1 MLLSILLQLP
11 QTTAVAA
18 DSANAAQNAT
28 NAAQVPK
35 NLWEIAVLGGPVM
48 IPIGLMFIIA
58 LYLAIER
65 YLTIRN
71 AAKID
76 ANFIAN
82 IKDMV
87 LNDNIMGAKTLC
99 TRTNTPIA
107 RMIEKGVSRIGKPI
121 QDIDSS
127 VENVGRMEIYKIEKN
142 VGFLATIAGLAPMF
156 GFLGTIFGVIQMFQ
170 KISIANAIQIDI
182 ISGGLY
188 IKMVSSAAGLILG
201 IFAFAS
207 YHYLMLKIDRVANK
221 MESYKLEFIDI
232 LQQPA

>member
-1 MLLSILLQLP
+1 MLSFILLQLP
-11 QTTAVAA
+11 NAV
-18 DSANAAQNAT
+18 DSANLAQSAAAT
-28 NAAQVPK
+28 AQIPD
-35 NLWEIAVLGGPVM
+35 NLWALAVKGGVVM
-48 IPIGLMFIIA
+48 IPIGIMFVFA

-76 ANFIAN
+76 NAFMSN

-87 LNDNIMGAKTLC
+87 LNDNILGAKTLC

-107 RMIEKGVSRIGKPI
+107 RMIEKGLSRIGKPI

-127 VENVGRMEIYKIEKN
+127 IENVGRMEIYKIEKN
-142 VGFLATIAGLAPMF
+142 VGFLATTAGLAPMF
-156 GFLGTIFGVIQMFQ
+156 GFLGTIFGVIQMFY
-170 KISIANAIQIDI
+170 KISLANSIQIDI

-188 IKMVSSAAGLILG
+188 VKMVSSAAGLLLG

-221 MESYKLEFIDI
+221 MEAYKLEFIDI